1 MNLNGLLAP
10 RYRLVLTSIKN
21 FQNNWIV
28 METKLKRAFADTL
41 KKYRKKKNL
50 SQEELAFAAGLTR
63 AHISDLEAGEI
74 DPGFYTVFKL
84 SKALKINNFDA
95 FDHNL

>member
-1 MNLNGLLAP
+1 
-10 RYRLVLTSIKN
+10 
-21 FQNNWIV
+21 

-84 SKALKINNFDA
+84 SKALKIKTSHFIDTIE
-95 FDHNL
+95 HEL